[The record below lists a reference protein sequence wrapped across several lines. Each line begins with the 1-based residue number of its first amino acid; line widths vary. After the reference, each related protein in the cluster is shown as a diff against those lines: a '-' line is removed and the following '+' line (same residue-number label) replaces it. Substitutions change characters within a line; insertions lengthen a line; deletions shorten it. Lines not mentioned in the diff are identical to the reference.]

1 MAEVPDSLAS
11 VLGAAEEH
19 SVGALRRPE
28 RQLVEGDAL
37 SASREDA
44 GAGVLGEPEGAH
56 YIVHVAGKALGGEGS
71 GQVRISS
78 SKVSHYHSRD
88 RYGLSWLWHY
98 LCLTNINPQ
107 REGVGPQEKEVLR
120 KATALCEQ
128 RDGTSQHACC
138 QSGLLCGA

>member
-28 RQLVEGDAL
+28 RKLVKGDAL

-56 YIVHVAGKALGGEGS
+56 YRTRC
-71 GQVRISS
+71 GQ
-78 SKVSHYHSRD
+78 
-88 RYGLSWLWHY
+88 
-98 LCLTNINPQ
+98 
-107 REGVGPQEKEVLR
+107 GVGQGKLF
-120 KATALCEQ
+120 ATSEFKV
-128 RDGTSQHACC
+128 
-138 QSGLLCGA
+138 

>member
-56 YIVHVAGKALGGEGS
+56 YIVHVAGKALGGRVAGRLEF
-71 GQVRISS
+71 QVRM
-78 SKVSHYHSRD
+78 SHYHSRD
-88 RYGLSWLWHY
+88 RYGFSWLWHY

-107 REGVGPQEKEVLR
+107 REGVGPHEKEVVR